1 MGLLASVDDT
11 CLGVVVVIRRIDGS
25 RLAIS
30 PANCADAQSLVPSPA
45 NIQLRGI
52 NGKRSNR
59 DRQA

>member
-30 PANCADAQSLVPSPA
+30 PANCADAQSLVPSREHSTEGDKWET
-45 NIQLRGI
+45 QQSR
-52 NGKRSNR
+52 
-59 DRQA
+59 